1 MVFFMIY
8 DNGLLYLPV
17 FAPFAIC
24 VMCTA
29 LRFPIFSS
37 EWSYSDITATRS
49 HFALRQR
56 LATDSSVIDAFTLTR

>member
-1 MVFFMIY
+1 MIY
-8 DNGLLYLPV
+8 DNGLLTCL
-17 FAPFAIC
+17 PFAIC
-24 VMCTA
+24 RLPCDA
-29 LRFPIFSS
+29 LRSRFCSS